1 MALLRVANLCKS
13 YHITKTQKQDVL
25 KGIDIEFKSGDLV
38 ALLGESG
45 CGKSTFINILGG
57 LDTDYTGSVVIKGE
71 FIRDFSE
78 KQMDDYRKKRVGLI
92 FQNYNLISHMNIVE
106 NVEIAMSMSD
116 IDKKTR
122 EERALDLLRMV
133 GLDAYYA

>member
-78 KQMDDYRKKRVGLI
+78 KQMTIIARSAWGSYSRTTTSYR
-92 FQNYNLISHMNIVE
+92 
-106 NVEIAMSMSD
+106 
-116 IDKKTR
+116 T
-122 EERALDLLRMV
+122 
-133 GLDAYYA
+133 